1 MINTKQLLKTLN
13 YDENFFS
20 SLSNLLPNPD
30 KLLTVVGKG
39 IEAYRELKSDPHLWS
54 CIQSRKSGL
63 LSLNYKII
71 PNEASSAVTREIE
84 SIINSVDIVK
94 IERDILEAPLFG
106 YQPMEIIWSVTKSS
120 RAMIVPEDF
129 TARPQEWFFFD
140 RNRQLR
146 IRQKDNHEG
155 EPVSEYKIINVTYE
169 DGYLNP
175 YGSALLR
182 KCYWPVKFKNGTL
195 KFWVNF
201 TEKYGMPLLVGQYSR
216 GGSQDEADKLARA
229 LVSLVED
236 SVIVTPDDVKLELH
250 DASRTTSSVLYR
262 DLIKFCNAEISKAVL
277 SQTLTT
283 ELDMGSY
290 AASQT
295 HFKIRR
301 EVILSDIRLV
311 EHTLNKLIKYIID
324 LNFRPP
330 YPRFVLEMNDADNI
344 QTVERD
350 LKLAQ
355 TGQLRFTKAYWQRT
369 YGFKED
375 DLE

>member
-1 MINTKQLLKTLN
+1 MINRKQILKKLH

-20 SLSNLLPNPD
+20 SMSNLLPNPD
-30 KLLTVVGKG
+30 KVLSVAGRG

-63 LSLNYKII
+63 LSLNHKIV
-71 PNEASSAVTREIE
+71 PDGAASAVVNEIE
-84 SIINSVDIVK
+84 SIIKSLDIVK

-106 YQPMEIIWSVTKSS
+106 YQPMEIFWSVTKSH

-129 TARPQEWFFFD
+129 AARPQEWFFFD
-140 RNRQLR
+140 SARKLR
-146 IRQKDNHEG
+146 IRHRENHEG
-155 EPVSEYKIINVTYE
+155 EHVPDYKVINVTYE

-201 TEKYGMPLLVGQYSR
+201 TEKYGMPLLVGQYMR
-216 GGSQDEADKLARA
+216 GGSQDEAEKLAKA
-229 LVSLVED
+229 LVTLVED

-311 EHTLNKLIKYIID
+311 EHTLNKLIKYIVD

-330 YPRFVLEMNDADNI
+330 YPRFVLEMNDGDNNQI
-344 QTVERD
+344 VERD

-355 TGQLRFTKAYWQRT
+355 TGQVKFTKEYWQRV
-369 YGFKED
+369 YGFKEN
-375 DLE
+375 DLL